1 MIGAMLPHLHGA
13 LRDGGV
19 AVATRMHDGSAILH
33 TRLML
38 DGDVLHTLRLA
49 HGPVAA
55 PRGHGLRRGVARAP
69 GRALPRLAAIDPATL
84 GAAAERHRLTLA
96 MVMGG
101 LRREADMLAW
111 TPVGGT
117 LLLTGGAG
125 LLQFSRIIEVVAHW
139 AIAGGVTVG
148 VGAAV
153 HLCFRALAR
162 WGMRRALRRWDTG

>member
-19 AVATRMHDGSAILH
+19 AVATPMHDGSAILH

-49 HGPVAA
+49 QGPVAA
-55 PRGHGLRRGVARAP
+55 PRGHGLRRGAARAP
-69 GRALPRLAAIDPATL
+69 QRALPRLAAIDPATL
-84 GAAAERHRLTLA
+84 RAAAERHHGTLA

-111 TPVGGT
+111 TPVGAT

-125 LLQFSRIIEVVAHW
+125 LLQLGRIIDVVAHW

-148 VGAAV
+148 AGASV
-153 HLCFRALAR
+153 HLCFRILAR
-162 WGMRRALRRWDTG
+162 WSMRRALQRWDTG